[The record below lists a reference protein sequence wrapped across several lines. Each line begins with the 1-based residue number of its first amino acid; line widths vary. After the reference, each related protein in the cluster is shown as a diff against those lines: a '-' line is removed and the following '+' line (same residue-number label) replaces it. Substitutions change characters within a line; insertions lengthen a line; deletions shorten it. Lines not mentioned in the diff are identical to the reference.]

1 MRLLVLLS
9 LLLANAACPAWD
21 VRDSWA
27 DVVLAQWRARKP
39 LPTISAVEKN
49 LNLEDAYGIQQR
61 VVGELAR
68 QATLSG
74 YRADLT
80 SPLARARLRGDQPI
94 SAAVF
99 KDQLLEDGGW
109 VTLEPRNRLLLAP
122 ALGYTLARR
131 VAKPLADTKDVL
143 PLLAAVK
150 PVVVLVDYR
159 FEDLALPRVQ
169 DLVAANGAPTRLV
182 VGRPFADRAL
192 ANIDDTFVEL
202 RRNDAVIDRAK
213 ATNTLGGQL
222 EALRWLI
229 NERVARDGELAPGQL
244 LVTGPMSEPIP
255 AETGDYLVDY
265 WERGK
270 LHFSVD

>member
-1 MRLLVLLS
+1 MRPTALLCLLLVHL
-9 LLLANAACPAWD
+9 ACPAWD
-21 VRDSWA
+21 VRDNWA

-39 LPTISAVEKN
+39 LPAISALERN

-68 QATLSG
+68 QTPITG
-74 YRADLT
+74 YRSDLT
-80 SPLARARLRGDQPI
+80 SPLARARLHGDGPI
-94 SAAVF
+94 AAAVL
-99 KDQLLEDGGW
+99 KDQVLADGGW
-109 VTLEPRNRLLLAP
+109 VTLDPKSRMLLAP

-131 VAKPLADTKDVL
+131 VSKPLADAREVL
-143 PLLAAVK
+143 PLVEAVK

-169 DLVAANGAPTRLV
+169 DLVAANGAPSRV
-182 VGRPFADRAL
+182 IVGPAFSGEAKAS
-192 ANIDDTFVEL
+192 IDETFVEL
-202 RRNDAVIDRAK
+202 RRNDAIIDRGK
-213 ATNTLGGQL
+213 ATNAMGGQL

-229 NERVARDGELAPGQL
+229 NDRLARGWDLAPGQL
-244 LVTGPMSEPIP
+244 LVTGPISEPLP

-270 LHFSVD
+270 LRFSLD